1 MATFNVTT
9 ALDNGLG
16 DTEGTLSYAIKQ
28 ANTIAGDDTISLNTN
43 VRLTGATA
51 TTSFI
56 NSNITIVGNGNS
68 ISGDANNNVIND
80 SGDVRA
86 LFIQSGTVN
95 LNNLTITNGRAQ
107 GGNGGGGAAGMGG
120 GLFIFDGNVSLNN
133 VILSQ
138 NSAIGGGGNG
148 GNGLSFGGG
157 NAGLGGSNGNNGN
170 NGSGYNN
177 GSSGSSG
184 SSGGFGGGGG
194 YGGNGGDADEIGRAH
209 V

>member
-120 GLFIFDGNVSLNN
+120 GLFI
-133 VILSQ
+133 
-138 NSAIGGGGNG
+138 
-148 GNGLSFGGG
+148 
-157 NAGLGGSNGNNGN
+157 
-170 NGSGYNN
+170 
-177 GSSGSSG
+177 
-184 SSGGFGGGGG
+184 
-194 YGGNGGDADEIGRAH
+194 
-209 V
+209 